1 MIKSLVIQRSKD
13 VLGGTPVFFGTR
25 VPVAVATLI
34 SWLLIIA
41 LGGCTI
47 EKHLTEAFD
56 ETAFLVE
63 VVTLAAYYHHET
75 LTWPKETKDLK
86 EIIASQKPSLD
97 LNKLKNVYFTV
108 NKTDNL
114 IINIVKYERNLEN
127 LSQRRMKISGRY
139 PRIELMAPKR
149 AGEKYV
155 AELLGITINQRRT
168 TFEIDI

>member
-1 MIKSLVIQRSKD
+1 MQDSFIRNV
-13 VLGGTPVFFGTR
+13 
-25 VPVAVATLI
+25 I
-34 SWLLIIA
+34 SWLLIVT

-56 ETAFLVE
+56 ETSFLIKVA
-63 VVTLAAYYHHET
+63 TLTAYYHHKI
-75 LTWPKETKDLK
+75 LTWPKDTKDLK
-86 EIIASQKPSLD
+86 EIIASQMPSLD

-108 NKTDNL
+108 NKTGNL
-114 IINIVKYERNLEN
+114 LINIVKYERDLES

-155 AELLGITINQRRT
+155 AELLGITVNQQKT
-168 TFEIDI
+168 TFEIDVYKIS